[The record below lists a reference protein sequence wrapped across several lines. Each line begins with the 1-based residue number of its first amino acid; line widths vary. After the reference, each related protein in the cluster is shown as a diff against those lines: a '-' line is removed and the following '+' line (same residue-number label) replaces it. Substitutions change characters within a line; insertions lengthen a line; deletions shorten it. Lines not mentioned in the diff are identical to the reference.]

1 MCKFIGI
8 DISKQVFDVSFL
20 ENSDWK
26 HVVLENGKVGFKK
39 LLKLIGKEDLVVME
53 ASGSY
58 YLPLADFLFNMDIK
72 VVVENPLIIKRYS
85 QSKLKRAKTD
95 KADSKIIAEY
105 AQKNAEDLRLWV
117 PDSEVVSK
125 MRQYFTRVQLLQKQ
139 VNQSNNQLEAFTSS
153 GLLDKTLENEMIN
166 SVKNLK
172 KSIEKLEL
180 LIEKLAKSS
189 YAKSIECLTSIP
201 GIGLKSAVML
211 IAATNNFEKFENY
224 KQLIAFVGF
233 SPRIYQSGSSVRGK
247 GSICKMG
254 KSQIR
259 KLLYMCSW
267 SAKRWNK
274 SCKDMYERLIAKGKP
289 ERVVKI
295 AIANK
300 LLKLAFAIG
309 KKQEKYEVNY
319 C

>member
-20 ENSDWK
+20 ENEDWK

-39 LLKLIGKEDLVVME
+39 FLKLISKEDLVVME

-58 YLPLADFLFNMDIK
+58 YLPLADFLFSMNIK
-72 VVVENPLIIKRYS
+72 IVVENPLVIKRYS

-105 AQKNAEDLRLWV
+105 AAKNAEDLRLWV
-117 PDSEVVSK
+117 PDSEAISK

-139 VNQSNNQLEAFTSS
+139 VNQSSNQLEAFESS

-166 SVKNLK
+166 SINTLK

-180 LIEKLAKSS
+180 LIEKLAKAN
-189 YAKSIECLTSIP
+189 YAKSVECLTSIP
-201 GIGLKSAVML
+201 GIGIKSAVML
-211 IAATNNFEKFENY
+211 IATTNNFEKFENY

-274 SCKDMYERLIAKGKP
+274 SCKEMYERLIAKGKP

>member
-20 ENSDWK
+20 ENDNWK

-58 YLPLADFLFNMDIK
+58 YLPLADFLFSMDIR
-72 VVVENPLIIKRYS
+72 VVVENPLVIKRYS

-105 AQKNAEDLRLWV
+105 AQKNAEDLKLWV
-117 PDSEVVSK
+117 PDSAAISK
-125 MRQYFTRVQLLQKQ
+125 MRQYFTRLQLLQKQ
-139 VNQSNNQLEAFTSS
+139 VNQSNNQLGAFKSS
-153 GLLDKTLENEMIN
+153 GLLDKTLENEMRYSI
-166 SVKNLK
+166 KNLE

-180 LIEKLAKSS
+180 LIEKLAKAN
-189 YAKSIECLTSIP
+189 YARSVECLTSIP
-201 GIGLKSAVML
+201 GIGMKSAVML
-211 IAATNNFEKFENY
+211 IATTNNFEKFENY

-233 SPRIYQSGSSVRGK
+233 SPRIYQSGTSVRGK